1 VNEQSLRSVL
11 FAFAWCPFQF
21 EIPLLRLFE
30 DRTFNLQFVAQKQAV
45 EKIPKA
51 FGLDRQSPNEFD
63 NSNGITRKTL
73 Y

>member
-1 VNEQSLRSVL
+1 
-11 FAFAWCPFQF
+11 
-21 EIPLLRLFE
+21 LFE
-30 DRTFNLQFVAQKQAV
+30 DRTFNLQFVAQKQGV